1 MPARTT
7 PATSPTPPLL
17 TEPVEDYLKVIY
29 ELETRGGA
37 AATTDVATALQVA
50 PASVTGMIRRLAAQ
64 GLLDHAPYRGV
75 RLTEMGRRAALRTIR
90 RHRILETY
98 LTQVLGYAWDCVHDE
113 AERLEHAAS
122 DDLIERMSA
131 ALGYPTVD
139 PHGAP
144 IPTADGTVDE
154 RNHRTIADLTVG
166 ETVRMLRVSD
176 KDPELLRYLAE
187 IAMQPGVFITL
198 LKRAPFDGPLTLQVG
213 GDEQVV
219 GSTLAS
225 QVLIENVAPAEATSS
240 EMRAEALP
248 AADLP
253 AAEPP
258 VAEPP
263 AADTPPSQAGAAR
276 SGARPRTA
284 RKSTP

>member
-1 MPARTT
+1 MSARTS
-7 PATSPTPPLL
+7 PASAQSAAAPPFL
-17 TEPVEDYLKVIY
+17 TEPVEDYLKAIY
-29 ELETRGGA
+29 ELETRTGA
-37 AATTDVATALQVA
+37 AATTDVANALQVA

-64 GLLDHAPYRGV
+64 GLLDHVPYRGV
-75 RLTEMGRRAALRTIR
+75 QLTEMGRRAALRTIR

-98 LTQVLGYAWDCVHDE
+98 LTQVLGYAWDRVHDE

-131 ALGYPTVD
+131 ALGHPTVD

-187 IAMQPGVFITL
+187 IAMQPGVSITL
-198 LKRAPFDGPLTLQVG
+198 LQRAPFDGPLTLRVG
-213 GDEQVV
+213 SGEQVV
-219 GSTLAS
+219 GSTLAA
-225 QVLIENVAPAEATSS
+225 QVLVESLPVPEASAS
-240 EMRAEALP
+240 DAGS
-248 AADLP
+248 
-253 AAEPP
+253 
-258 VAEPP
+258 
-263 AADTPPSQAGAAR
+263 PST
-276 SGARPRTA
+276 RPRSA
-284 RKSTP
+284 RKSSR

>member
-1 MPARTT
+1 M
-7 PATSPTPPLL
+7 L

-187 IAMQPGVFITL
+187 IAMQPGVSITL

-225 QVLIENVAPAEATSS
+225 QVLIENV
-240 EMRAEALP
+240 
-248 AADLP
+248 
-253 AAEPP
+253 
-258 VAEPP
+258 PP
-263 AADTPPSQAGAAR
+263 AVSTDMPTADAPPSKTGAAR